1 MIVYDC
7 QAHWY
12 PPGFFELCLGR
23 TTFPRCRRGGDG
35 YLFELGPESFVP
47 FSGPMIDLGRLLGL
61 MERNGIDV
69 LVSSC
74 EPLSVTGWQIDE
86 AAEAARVLNEE
97 KARAQQQHPD
107 RYIGLA
113 TLPLQDV
120 ERALEEL
127 EHAVV
132 GLGLR
137 GVCFPSNIQ
146 GSPITSPELMPLYE
160 RIEELGVPLF
170 LHPTASIARERL
182 RDYGLDYVIGYML
195 DTSVAALNLVFS
207 GTTRRCPG
215 LKIVHPHLGAVLP
228 YLAGRID
235 FEYKTP
241 VGRQRGTAGA
251 AERVPA
257 RVLDG
262 LGLGDPGIVAHGTR
276 LLRPRP
282 RPLRDRLPVVEAG
295 AGGRVHW
302 LGARRGRAPARHEHE
317 CEGAVRALKEESRM
331 PTLIDL
337 TTPLENRALSE
348 PTFAP
353 EFESAPRI
361 EYFSH
366 ARGAEECE
374 SLFGCSRDEL
384 PNGLGWSVEVV
395 HAIVHTATHCDSP
408 WHYSPVTD
416 GGKTRSMTI
425 DEVPLDWYYGPGVIL
440 DMTHKGPEEPIE
452 PDDVQQA
459 LDKIDYE
466 VEQNDIVLFRTDGYK
481 LWGKQAYL
489 THFPGMT
496 KAGAEYLVDRGV
508 RVMGVDAYNFDM
520 PFATQKRPY
529 EETGDASVIEPCH
542 MALGFERNYAHI
554 EKLANLDKVPRPYG
568 FTFSA
573 LPIKIKGASGAWCR
587 AVAILDDDE

>member
-1 MIVYDC
+1 
-7 QAHWY
+7 
-12 PPGFFELCLGR
+12 
-23 TTFPRCRRGGDG
+23 
-35 YLFELGPESFVP
+35 
-47 FSGPMIDLGRLLGL
+47 
-61 MERNGIDV
+61 
-69 LVSSC
+69 
-74 EPLSVTGWQIDE
+74 
-86 AAEAARVLNEE
+86 
-97 KARAQQQHPD
+97 
-107 RYIGLA
+107 
-113 TLPLQDV
+113 
-120 ERALEEL
+120 
-127 EHAVV
+127 
-132 GLGLR
+132 
-137 GVCFPSNIQ
+137 
-146 GSPITSPELMPLYE
+146 
-160 RIEELGVPLF
+160 
-170 LHPTASIARERL
+170 
-182 RDYGLDYVIGYML
+182 
-195 DTSVAALNLVFS
+195 
-207 GTTRRCPG
+207 
-215 LKIVHPHLGAVLP
+215 
-228 YLAGRID
+228 
-235 FEYKTP
+235 
-241 VGRQRGTAGA
+241 
-251 AERVPA
+251 
-257 RVLDG
+257 
-262 LGLGDPGIVAHGTR
+262 
-276 LLRPRP
+276 
-282 RPLRDRLPVVEAG
+282 
-295 AGGRVHW
+295 
-302 LGARRGRAPARHEHE
+302 
-317 CEGAVRALKEESRM
+317 M

-353 EFESAPRI
+353 EFESPPRI

-466 VEQNDIVLFRTDGYK
+466 VEENDIVLFRTDGYK

-496 KAGAEYLVDRGV
+496 KAGAEYLIDRGV

-520 PFATQKRPY
+520 PFATQKRLY

-554 EKLANLDKVPRPYG
+554 EKLANLDKVPRPSG